1 MASEGA
7 PTHSRL
13 FFALWPDDTA
23 RRRLAAL
30 VEEFHGLYGGRR
42 VATSSLHITLAFLGE
57 TPNSQ
62 VPALEALA
70 REVDAAVF
78 DLVLTVASAWGRGV
92 FWLAPR
98 DVPPQ
103 LADLATQLQAK
114 LRGAEVRFDD
124 RPFVAHLTLMRNAK
138 YPGGTL
144 SIEPVELRMRDF
156 VLVRTVFA
164 TNGARHE
171 VIGRFPLRS
180 PLGSLGA

>member
-13 FFALWPDDTA
+13 FFALWPDDAA
-23 RRRLAAL
+23 RARLATL

-42 VATSSLHITLAFLGE
+42 VATSSLHMTLTFLGD

-62 VPALEALA
+62 IPALEALA

-78 DLVLTVASAWGRGV
+78 DLVLTVASAWNRGV
-92 FWLAPR
+92 FWLAPQE
-98 DVPPQ
+98 VPPQ
-103 LADLATQLQAK
+103 LADLAGQLQAK
-114 LRGAEVRFDD
+114 LRAADVAFDD
-124 RPFVAHLTLMRNAK
+124 RPFVAHLTLMRNAR
-138 YPGGTL
+138 YPGGML
-144 SIEPVELRMRDF
+144 SIEPVELKVADF

-164 TNGARHE
+164 ANGAQHE

-180 PLGSLGA
+180 PLGA